1 MSSGKLCVRT
11 RLNDDGDGD
20 DDEHT
25 FPQVSVC
32 VFVCISVCVCVCV
45 ILKWKSCRLSGLCEV
60 GRLWRSVRLLYECVL
75 VCVCLCLYLACFSSL
90 QSLLANK
97 LTN

>member
-32 VFVCISVCVCVCV
+32 VCVCISVCVRNFEME
-45 ILKWKSCRLSGLCEV
+45 KLSVV
-60 GRLWRSVRLLYECVL
+60 G
-75 VCVCLCLYLACFSSL
+75 SL
-90 QSLLANK
+90 
-97 LTN
+97 

>member
-11 RLNDDGDGD
+11 RLNDGD
-20 DDEHT
+20 DDDYDEEHT
-25 FPQVSVC
+25 FPHCLYVCTCVRNFEMEKLSVVGYVCVGSAGFGVRFVCCVSVC
-32 VFVCISVCVCVCV
+32 VC
-45 ILKWKSCRLSGLCEV
+45 
-60 GRLWRSVRLLYECVL
+60 